1 MQKPNKFR
9 YVCNMKSIE
18 VILQRIEEVGNGVIF
33 GYSDLNLPTNVQSAA
48 LMALSRLVADGTLRK
63 VGKGKFYKPVISR
76 LGEMPPMIEELT
88 KDLLFK
94 DEKRIGYITGIPA
107 FSQMGLT
114 TQISSKILIGASQ
127 YRRPL
132 QRGGYEITFMTQA
145 NEITDKSIPLLRM
158 LDALKY
164 IKKIPASRPDEIISN
179 IQGQLKTMSDD
190 ERNTIITYAKKYG
203 PSVKA
208 LLGAIL
214 DNLAY
219 HSTELKK
226 SLNPFT
232 KYAVGI
238 TESMLPTKSN
248 WNIE

>member
-1 MQKPNKFR
+1 
-9 YVCNMKSIE
+9 MKSTEI
-18 VILQRIEEVGNGVIF
+18 ITRRIEAIGNGVIF
-33 GYSDLNLPTNVQSAA
+33 GYADLDLPAEMQTATA
-48 LMALSRLVADGTLRK
+48 KAISRMVAEGVLRK

-94 DEKRIGYITGIPA
+94 DGKRIGYITGILA

-114 TQISSKILIGASQ
+114 TQISSKIVIGAAQ

-132 QRGGYEITFMTQA
+132 KRAGYEISFLVQN
-145 NEITDKSIPLLRM
+145 NEITDNSILLLRM

-164 IKKIPASRPDEIISN
+164 LKSIPAALPDEIISN
-179 IQGQLKTMSDD
+179 IQGQIKIMSEDK
-190 ERNTIITYAKKYG
+190 RNSLITYAMKYT
-203 PSVKA
+203 PSVRA

-214 DNLAY
+214 DNLGY
-219 HSTELKK
+219 NCNELKE
-226 SLNPFT
+226 SLNPFS

-238 TESMLPTKSN
+238 SENMLPTKSN

>member
-1 MQKPNKFR
+1 MQKLDFFV
-9 YVCNMKSIE
+9 YLCTMKSKEI
-18 VILQRIEEVGNGVIF
+18 ITRRIEAIDNGVIF
-33 GYSDLNLPTNVQSAA
+33 GYADLDLPAEMQTATA
-48 LMALSRLVADGTLRK
+48 KAISRMVAEGVLRK

-94 DEKRIGYITGIPA
+94 DGKRIGYITGIPA

-114 TQISSKILIGASQ
+114 TQISSKIVIGAAQ

-132 QRGGYEITFMTQA
+132 KRAGYEISFVVQN
-145 NEITDKSIPLLRM
+145 NEITDNSIPLLRM

-164 IKKIPASRPDEIISN
+164 LKSIPAALPDEIISN
-179 IQGQLKTMSDD
+179 IQGQIKTMSEDK
-190 ERNTIITYAKKYG
+190 RNDLITYAKKYP
-203 PSVKA
+203 PSVRA

-214 DNLAY
+214 DNLGFY
-219 HSTELKK
+219 CKELKE
-226 SLNPFT
+226 SLNPFS
-232 KYAVGI
+232 KYTVGI
-238 TESMLPTKSN
+238 SENILPTKSN